1 MRVNGKRVLEIM
13 ETKGMTPEIICSQT
27 GFCNKLLH
35 WILNN
40 GFVSEE
46 AMERIADAIGVEVGE
61 ILLPDITSNVENAIE
76 FVKDND
82 RATVSFSQGRYITR
96 IRKLAAERPE
106 ECEIVA
112 ENKDGSICAHIPV
125 VLIRIN
131 PSIELSEEQRQRK
144 AETMRRN
151 ILKNVNDRRE
161 NG

>member
-1 MRVNGKRVLEIM
+1 MR
-13 ETKGMTPEIICSQT
+13 
-27 GFCNKLLH
+27 
-35 WILNN
+35 
-40 GFVSEE
+40 
-46 AMERIADAIGVEVGE
+46 E

-112 ENKDGSICAHIPV
+112 ENKDVSICAHIPV
-125 VLIRIN
+125 MWIRIN

>member
-13 ETKGMTPEIICSQT
+13 ETKEMTPETICSRT
-27 GFCNKLLH
+27 GLCNKSLH

-40 GFVSEE
+40 GFASKE
-46 AMERIADAIGVEVGE
+46 AMERIADAVGVEVRE
-61 ILLPDITSNVENAIE
+61 ILLPDITSNVENEIE

-82 RATVSFSQGRYITR
+82 RATVSFSQGRCITR

-112 ENKDGSICAHIPV
+112 ENQDGSICAHVPV
-125 VLIRIN
+125 EWVRIL
-131 PSIELSEEQRQRK
+131 PPKSMSESQLEAVRK
-144 AETMRRN
+144 N
-151 ILKNVNDRRE
+151 LLKAQSVRRE

>member
-13 ETKGMTPEIICSQT
+13 ETKEMTPETICNRT
-27 GFCNKLLH
+27 GLCNKSLH

-40 GFVSEE
+40 GFASEE
-46 AMERIADAIGVEVGE
+46 AMERIADAIGAEVRE

-125 VLIRIN
+125 TWVKIIPTRQLTD
-131 PSIELSEEQRQRK
+131 EQRQQIAQQFRRK
-144 AETMRRN
+144 
-151 ILKNVNDRRE
+151 
-161 NG
+161 

>member
-1 MRVNGKRVLEIM
+1 MRVNGKKVIEIM
-13 ETKGMTPEIICSQT
+13 GAKNLSAEMICMKT
-27 GFCNKLLH
+27 GLQGKSLH

-40 GFVSEE
+40 GFASEE
-46 AMERIADAIGVEVGE
+46 AIERIADAIGVEVRE
-61 ILLPDITSNVENAIE
+61 ILLSDITSNIENTIE
-76 FVKDND
+76 FVKDSD

-106 ECEIVA
+106 ECKIMA

-125 VLIRIN
+125 VWIRIN

-144 AETMRRN
+144 AEMMRRN
-151 ILKNVNDRRE
+151 ILNNGNNRRE